1 MDALLYV
8 LAQVIGAV
16 AAVAAVFVT
25 VPDKLAGAVIA
36 SGSATSSDLMA
47 RAANGWG
54 AASPLYTASQ
64 GQVEF
69 GLVAA
74 LVVETLGA
82 AVLVGVVLAN
92 RPNARSALAVGATYG
107 AVLLLASPITGGGF
121 NPARST
127 AAALFTLGSS
137 SPVMGQLW
145 LFWVAP
151 LLGGAMAGLIK
162 LAFGVRE
169 QPFMAVEG

>member
-1 MDALLYV
+1 V
-8 LAQVIGAV
+8 VAQVIGAV

-25 VPDKLAGAVIA
+25 VPDKLASAVVSA
-36 SGSATSSDLMA
+36 SATSSDLMA

-54 AASPLYTASQ
+54 TASPLYTASQ

-92 RPNARSALAVGATYG
+92 RPTARAALAVGATYG

-127 AAALFTLGSS
+127 GAALFTLGSTT

-151 LLGGAMAGLIK
+151 LLGGAIAGLVK

-169 QPFMAVEG
+169 TSFVPAEV

>member
-1 MDALLYV
+1 M
-8 LAQVIGAV
+8 
-16 AAVAAVFVT
+16 FVT
-25 VPDKLAGAVIA
+25 VPDTLVGAVKA
-36 SGSATSSDLMA
+36 ATTSDLMA

-92 RPNARSALAVGATYG
+92 RPNARAALAVGATYG

-127 AAALFTLGSS
+127 AAALFTMGST

-162 LAFGVRE
+162 LAFGQRE
-169 QPFMAVEG
+169 QSFVTVEV